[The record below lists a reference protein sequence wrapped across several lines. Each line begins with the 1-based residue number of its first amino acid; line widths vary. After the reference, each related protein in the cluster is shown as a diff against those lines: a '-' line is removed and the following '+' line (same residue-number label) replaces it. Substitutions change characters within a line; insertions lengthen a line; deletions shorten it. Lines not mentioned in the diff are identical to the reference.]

1 MGDDGSGL
9 RVVRSDSGHGC
20 WELVTGRP
28 APRLAAHVLR
38 YCGYVEATPSRIR
51 RLEVPNGE
59 IVVII
64 DLGPGWRLAAPDGAA
79 AERHGSF
86 VAGLWDRAVLVDC
99 PGAAHCLQVDLTPT
113 GACRLF
119 GHPLADLTNR
129 AVPLGDLMDSDAE
142 RLIDRLHSARGWPA
156 RFAILDAVLSARMA
170 RPPIAAAA
178 VERAWQRLAAAHG
191 RLGVAAL
198 AAEVGWSRKHLTTR
212 FQAELGM
219 APKLAARV
227 LRFQHAL
234 RLASSGRHGG
244 WADIAAACGY
254 SDQAHL
260 SRDFQRFA
268 GSSPTA
274 LARRMLPD
282 GGLQGVETR

>member
-1 MGDDGSGL
+1 MDDDRTGL
-9 RVVRSDSGHGC
+9 RIVRSDTGHGC
-20 WELVTGRP
+20 WELATGRP
-28 APRLAAHVLR
+28 APHLAAQVLR
-38 YCGYVEATPSRIR
+38 YSGYVEATPSLIP

-64 DLGPGWRLAAPDGAA
+64 DLGPGWRLAATDGGE

-99 PGAAHCLQVDLTPT
+99 PGAAHCLQVDLTPA

-119 GHPLADLTNR
+119 GRPLADLTNR
-129 AVPLGDLMDSDAE
+129 AVALGDLMGADAD
-142 RLIDRLHSARGWPA
+142 RLIDRLHAARGWAA
-156 RFAILDAVLSARMA
+156 RFAILDAALTARMA
-170 RPPIAAAA
+170 RPAIAGAA
-178 VERAWQRLAAAHG
+178 VERAWQRLATTHG
-191 RLGVAAL
+191 RLAIAAL
-198 AAEVGWSRKHLTTR
+198 AVELGCSRKHLSAR

-234 RLASSGRHGG
+234 RLASRGRHGG

-268 GSSPTA
+268 GSSPSA

-282 GGLQGVETR
+282 GGLQGAEMR